1 MAAAYQYTVGGA
13 LRQDAPT
20 YVTREADRELYD
32 ALKAGEYC
40 YVFNS
45 RQMGKSSLRVQ
56 VMQRLKGGWCGL
68 WCGGGE

>member
-20 YVTREADRELYD
+20 YVTRQADQELYD

-40 YVFNS
+40 YYPGMQIGVVVMPHKQSWDDENS
-45 RQMGKSSLRVQ
+45 D
-56 VMQRLKGGWCGL
+56 
-68 WCGGGE
+68 